1 MQARERKDHIA
12 KRLFGDRRFVTDA
25 LRLLSAKLVGDFN
38 LATLREAS
46 AEFID
51 RRGRRRLADR
61 AWRVRRHSGGW
72 VVALI
77 EVESRDRP
85 RMAARM
91 AMETALAIEAAPQA
105 LLGPDRRLPAVL
117 PLVVHVG
124 DRPWTDPTDLS
135 AHLDADDP
143 LARFV
148 SGARYVLL
156 DLGAPPGDDLPLM
169 NRMAAFHRL
178 HASASPK
185 ALFDE
190 LRSAFGWMGG
200 EEVEVRQALLDWA
213 VHVVLD
219 GRFPEADAGEFA
231 GLEEEL
237 EMLEGRAERWE
248 REWLAQG
255 KEEGKAQGRAEGKAQ
270 VVAHERGLLCRQAG
284 RRFGANAG
292 EQLAA
297 ALAGVSDLAR
307 LDQVGDLIVDCGTG
321 EELMERLNGEG

>member
-61 AWRVRRHSGGW
+61 AWRVQRRNGGW
-72 VVALI
+72 AVALI
-77 EVESRDRP
+77 EVESRERP

-91 AMETALAIEAAPQA
+91 AMETALAIEAAPQSM
-105 LLGPDRRLPAVL
+105 LGPDRRHPAVL
-117 PLVVHVG
+117 PLVAHVG
-124 DRPWTDPTDLS
+124 DRPWTEPTDMG
-135 AHLDADDP
+135 AHLGADDP

-148 SGARYVLL
+148 SGPRYVLL

-169 NRMAAFHRL
+169 NRVAAFHRL

-190 LRSAFGWMGG
+190 LRSAFGWLGG

-231 GLEEEL
+231 ELEEEL
-237 EMLEGRAERWE
+237 EMLEERAARWE

-255 KEEGKAQGRAEGKAQ
+255 KAE

-284 RRFGANAG
+284 RRFGAKAG
-292 EQLAA
+292 EQLAV

-321 EELMERLNGEG
+321 EELMERLNGVG

>member
-25 LRLLSAKLVGDFN
+25 LRLVSAKLIGDFD

-72 VVALI
+72 AVALI

-148 SGARYVLL
+148 SGPRYVLL

-219 GRFPEADAGEFA
+219 GRFPEADAG
-231 GLEEEL
+231 GLL
-237 EMLEGRAERWE
+237 DWKRSLRCW
-248 REWLAQG
+248 
-255 KEEGKAQGRAEGKAQ
+255 KEERSAGSANGWRKQGKAQGRAEGKAQ

-307 LDQVGDLIVDCGTG
+307 LDQVGNLIVDCGTG